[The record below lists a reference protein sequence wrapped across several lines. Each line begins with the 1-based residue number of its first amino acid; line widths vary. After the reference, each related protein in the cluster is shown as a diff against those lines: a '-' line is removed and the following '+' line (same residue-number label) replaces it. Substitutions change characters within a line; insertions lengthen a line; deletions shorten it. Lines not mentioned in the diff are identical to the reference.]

1 MIFGH
6 FFDILG
12 ILSAGIFF
20 NLRPYQGDIA
30 MKMTHRVLIALGVL
44 ALDLVVFFL
53 PLTALF
59 LAYVFIYNP
68 PWFRELINSLDGGQE
83 VKPQGGDQGTKNV
96 DQRGDQASGMQQ
108 REELDPVQLHL
119 RSVLEKGDM
128 LRVHLL
134 SSQDEGVAGMRF
146 FGKG

>member
-68 PWFRELINSLDGGQE
+68 PWFRDLINSLDGGQE
-83 VKPQGGDQGTKNV
+83 GKPQGGDQGTKKY
-96 DQRGDQASGMQQ
+96 DQGGDEASGM
-108 REELDPVQLHL
+108 
-119 RSVLEKGDM
+119 
-128 LRVHLL
+128 
-134 SSQDEGVAGMRF
+134 
-146 FGKG
+146 